1 MRFCHNTPGCD
12 PAVGARIARPLASG
26 CKAPRPTKSRSA
38 ALHPT
43 QALAGRCGHRPLRPR
58 LRPSRRGGLYGRPA
72 PGIDSRRGPSVPPAV
87 GARIARP
94 LASGCK
100 APRRPQPPQHAVG
113 RHAHMPP
120 EPGALCSGPR
130 WFRRPGRGGVWAPRP
145 TKNQACSRSATL
157 HPTQELAGRCGHRPL
172 RPRLRP
178 SRRGGLYGRP
188 APGIDSRRGPSVPPA
203 VGARIAR
210 PLASGC
216 KAPRRPQPPQHAV
229 GRHAHMP
236 PEPGALCSGP
246 RWFRRP
252 GRGGVW
258 APRPTKNQACSRSAT
273 LHPTQELAGRCG
285 HRPLRTRPRP
295 HRRGG
300 LYARPAPG
308 TDSRRRGAHCA
319 SAGLGLLGRAF
330 FPYVFFDSS
339 GSKYA
344 FISPTN

>member
-1 MRFCHNTPGCD
+1 MVCVDVGVILPHRPGLVKRPGAIFFNDAMRFCHNTPGCD

-130 WFRRPGRGGVWAPRP
+130 WFRRPG
-145 TKNQACSRSATL
+145 C
-157 HPTQELAGRCGHRPL
+157 
-172 RPRLRP
+172 
-178 SRRGGLYGRP
+178 
-188 APGIDSRRGPSVPPA
+188 
-203 VGARIAR
+203 
-210 PLASGC
+210 
-216 KAPRRPQPPQHAV
+216 
-229 GRHAHMP
+229 
-236 PEPGALCSGP
+236 
-246 RWFRRP
+246 
-252 GRGGVW
+252 GGVW

>member
-1 MRFCHNTPGCD
+1 MRFYHSAPGCD
-12 PAVGARIARPLASG
+12 PPVRTDA
-26 CKAPRPTKSRSA
+26 
-38 ALHPT
+38 
-43 QALAGRCGHRPLRPR
+43 
-58 LRPSRRGGLYGRPA
+58 
-72 PGIDSRRGPSVPPAV
+72 RRGPSVTP
-87 GARIARP
+87 
-94 LASGCK
+94 
-100 APRRPQPPQHAVG
+100 AVG

-120 EPGALCSGPR
+120 EPGALYSRPR
-130 WFRRPGRGGVWAPRP
+130 WFRRPGGGGVWAPRP

-188 APGIDSRRGPSVPPA
+188 APGIDSRRGPSVTPA

-252 GRGGVW
+252 GGGGVW
-258 APRPTKNQACSRSAT
+258 APRPTKSHSAA
-273 LHPTQELAGRCG
+273 LHPTQALAGRCG
-285 HRPLRTRPRP
+285 HRPYGTKCPSSRFPI
-295 HRRGG
+295 HS
-300 LYARPAPG
+300 PAPAFSARRSSQVWAREAMV
-308 TDSRRRGAHCA
+308 TTLSTWMKSVQVLSKSRLAW
-319 SAGLGLLGRAF
+319 AGNSSSPSQKRTCMGKLGNT
-330 FPYVFFDSS
+330 S
-339 GSKYA
+339 
-344 FISPTN
+344 IS